1 MIKIEVNNKQ
11 DIREVVSLIGEKYDM
26 VMILNR
32 NHQMIAFYSKLEGFV
47 SSSYYITDRAMK
59 NANYACARN
68 KTEARKFFR
77 S

>member
-1 MIKIEVNNKQ
+1 MIKIEVNSKQ
-11 DIREVVSLIGEKYDM
+11 DIREVVSLVGEKYDV

-32 NHQMIAFYSKLEGFV
+32 NHNMIAFYSKLEGFV

-59 NANYACARN
+59 NANYVCARN

>member
-11 DIREVVSLIGEKYDM
+11 DIREVVSLIGEKYD
-26 VMILNR
+26 VVTILNR

-59 NANYACARN
+59 NANYVRARN
-68 KTEARKFFR
+68 ETEARKFFR

>member
-1 MIKIEVNNKQ
+1 MIKIEVSSKQ

-26 VMILNR
+26 VMILNQ
-32 NHQMIAFYSKLEGFV
+32 NHHMIAFDSKLE
-47 SSSYYITDRAMK
+47 DRAMK
-59 NANYACARN
+59 NANYVCARN

>member
-1 MIKIEVNNKQ
+1 
-11 DIREVVSLIGEKYDM
+11 
-26 VMILNR
+26 
-32 NHQMIAFYSKLEGFV
+32 MIAFYSKLEGFV

-59 NANYACARN
+59 NANYVCARN

>member
-11 DIREVVSLIGEKYDM
+11 DIREVVSLIGEKYDV

-47 SSSYYITDRAMK
+47 SSSYYITDRAIK
-59 NANYACARN
+59 NANYVRARN
-68 KTEARKFFR
+68 ETEARKFFR

>member
-11 DIREVVSLIGEKYDM
+11 DIREVVSLIGEKYD
-26 VMILNR
+26 VVIILNR
-32 NHQMIAFYSKLEGFV
+32 NHNMIAFYSKLEGFV

-59 NANYACARN
+59 NANYVCARN

>member
-1 MIKIEVNNKQ
+1 MIKIEVHSKQ

-47 SSSYYITDRAMK
+47 SSFYYITDRAMK
-59 NANYACARN
+59 NANYVRARN
-68 KTEARKFFR
+68 ETEARKFFR

>member
-11 DIREVVSLIGEKYDM
+11 DIREVVSLIGEKYDV
-26 VMILNR
+26 VMILNKD
-32 NHQMIAFYSKLEGFV
+32 HQMIAFYSKLEGFV

-59 NANYACARN
+59 NANYVCARN
-68 KTEARKFFR
+68 KTETRKFFR

>member
-11 DIREVVSLIGEKYDM
+11 DIREVVSLIGEKYDV

-32 NHQMIAFYSKLEGFV
+32 NHNMIAFYSKLEGFV

-59 NANYACARN
+59 NANYIRARN
-68 KTEARKFFR
+68 ETEARKFFR

>member
-11 DIREVVSLIGEKYDM
+11 DIREVVSLVGEKYDV

-32 NHQMIAFYSKLEGFV
+32 NHNMIAFYSKLEGFV

-59 NANYACARN
+59 NANYVCARN

>member
-59 NANYACARN
+59 NANYVCARN